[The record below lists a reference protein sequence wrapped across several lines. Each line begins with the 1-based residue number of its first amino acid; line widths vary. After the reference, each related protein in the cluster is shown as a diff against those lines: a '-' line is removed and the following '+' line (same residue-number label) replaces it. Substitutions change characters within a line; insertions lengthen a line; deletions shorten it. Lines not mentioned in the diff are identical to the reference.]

1 MATKEEIIAGLEL
14 TISQGKRTTAL
25 FAEGEHD
32 WKRATGWTPKEV
44 YAHLAAVAAIIPQ
57 LGQGLAA
64 APEGTDI
71 AQGMDINAMNAQ
83 AVGGM
88 ASMDFGQVMQAFEAN
103 YGKLI
108 DYVKELPDDQMDQKR
123 RFFSESIPVSDI
135 LANTVV
141 LHGLHHV
148 YEANSRFESPMTKC
162 RSVEA
167 PEVLTPSK
175 PSPPTSSPPASARGS
190 SSGASA
196 SPARRPPASAT
207 GSTGAGPSRPSA
219 TRTRGS

>member
-14 TISQGKRTTAL
+14 TISQAKRTTSL

-88 ASMDFGQVMQAFEAN
+88 SSMGFDQIMQAFEAN
-103 YGKLI
+103 YRKLI

-148 YEANSRFESPMTKC
+148 YEANSRFESPM
-162 RSVEA
+162 
-167 PEVLTPSK
+167 
-175 PSPPTSSPPASARGS
+175 
-190 SSGASA
+190 
-196 SPARRPPASAT
+196 
-207 GSTGAGPSRPSA
+207 
-219 TRTRGS
+219 